1 MLGKRGG
8 GGAGG
13 APLMWSAVENHFS
26 GLTLSSAIILTVASF
41 HPFASVASADVMLA
55 SKL

>member
-26 GLTLSSAIILTVASF
+26 GLTLASAIILTVASF